1 MQTFNE
7 FYKRANLTEEL
18 ATLTVDPK
26 QFPNVGPLP
35 KKIGGLFLKKGY
47 RYGTRSDDVVKAS
60 PKNISADILKPSQ
73 SEIFL
78 GKSLG
83 MAVGGMAGGNL
94 DAIISQDNHIL
105 DGHHRWAATMFA
117 NPSAKVG
124 GVQVQ
129 K

>member
-47 RYGTRSDDVVKAS
+47 RDGTRSDDVVKAS
-60 PKNISADILKPSQ
+60 PKNISAGCIPP
-73 SEIFL
+73 EI
-78 GKSLG
+78 G
-83 MAVGGMAGGNL
+83 VGTLRSPNVDGVRC
-94 DAIISQDNHIL
+94 IPVSSTTDN
-105 DGHHRWAATMFA
+105 
-117 NPSAKVG
+117 V
-124 GVQVQ
+124 
-129 K
+129 